1 MKNAAIVYLEEK
13 KLDTNF
19 DFDEEAKR
27 VLP

>member
-1 MKNAAIVYLEEK
+1 MKNAAIVYIEEK

-19 DFDEEAKR
+19 VFDEEAKK